1 MITQLSAYLPLIG
14 TVTVINILGAVSPGP
29 DFIVTVQNSI
39 QHSRLKGFL
48 TGLGIACGLLIHI
61 SYCAAGIGLI
71 ISTSPWLF
79 SLFKIAGSSYLIW
92 LGISSILSK
101 SHTKEVDETGEKT
114 MISNRKAFR
123 TGLFT
128 NLLNPKAMLFFLS
141 LFTFVMNPMPPVPI
155 VIICGAI
162 IFLTAVVWFA
172 MVSCF
177 FTEKHIQKVFFRF
190 EKTINSILGL
200 ILIYIGIRVLL
211 MLFS

>member
-48 TGLGIACGLLIHI
+48 TGLGVACGLLIHI

-101 SHTKEVDETGEKT
+101 SHSKEVDETGEKT

-172 MVSCF
+172 MVSYF

-200 ILIYIGIRVLL
+200 ILIYIGIRILL

>member
-1 MITQLSAYLPLIG
+1 MITPLSAYLPLIG

-48 TGLGIACGLLIHI
+48 TGLGVACGLLIHI

-101 SHTKEVDETGEKT
+101 SHSKEVDETGDKT

-141 LFTFVMNPMPPVPI
+141 LFTFVLNPMPPVPI

-172 MVSCF
+172 MVSYF

>member
-48 TGLGIACGLLIHI
+48 TGLGVACGLLIHI

-101 SHTKEVDETGEKT
+101 SHSKEVDETGEKT

-172 MVSCF
+172 MVSYF